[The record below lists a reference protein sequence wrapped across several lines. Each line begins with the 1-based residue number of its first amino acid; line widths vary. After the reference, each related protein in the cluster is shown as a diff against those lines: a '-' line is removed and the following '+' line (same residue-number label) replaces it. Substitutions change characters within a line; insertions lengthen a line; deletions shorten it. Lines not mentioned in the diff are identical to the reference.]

1 MRLSGFD
8 IYLKPTAVA
17 DLDGLRKHDAVQIAD
32 AIEEHLTHEPTK
44 ESKSRIKR
52 LRGIANP
59 DYRLRVGDPR
69 VFYNVDLEAHRVD
82 VLRVMHK
89 DQTKSCYEEMEP

>member
-1 MRLSGFD
+1 MAGLD
-8 IYLKPTAVA
+8 IFLKPRAVA
-17 DLDGLRKHDAVQIAD
+17 DLDGLRKYDAAQIAD

-52 LRGIANP
+52 LRGISNP
-59 DYRLRVGDPR
+59 DYRLRVGDYR
-69 VFYNVDLEAHRVD
+69 VFYNVDVDAHRVD

-89 DQTKSCYEEMEP
+89 DQTKSYYEEREP